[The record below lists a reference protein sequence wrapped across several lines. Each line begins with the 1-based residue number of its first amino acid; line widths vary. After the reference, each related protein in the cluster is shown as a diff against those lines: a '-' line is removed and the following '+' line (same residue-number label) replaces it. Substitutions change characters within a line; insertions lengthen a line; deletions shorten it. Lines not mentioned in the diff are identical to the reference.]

1 MLQTKKDEIFAR
13 GRIKIRGA
21 RENNLKNIDLEIPKE
36 KMIVFSGPSGSGK
49 STLAFDTIYVEGQ
62 RRYVESLSPYARQF
76 LGFSE
81 KPDVDFIEGLA
92 PSVAINQKTVSK
104 NPRSTVGTITEIYDY
119 LRLLFARVGT
129 PTCPICGIEIG
140 SQTISEIVEEILK
153 FSSGSRLVFLAP
165 VVSNKKGEHKGELNK
180 AREGGFARVRI
191 DGKIIELRDQ
201 EISLDKDQKHD
212 IEIVVDRISMPE
224 EISDSFRE
232 RVSDSAE
239 VALGLGNGIIKIL
252 NFDTNEEK
260 LFSERLSCPIHN
272 VSIPDLTPASF
283 SFNSPQGA
291 CPECHGIGVKLVVD
305 PDLVIPNRDLSIE
318 DGAIEP
324 WNSTNTRLGWYMN
337 LIESV
342 AERHKFSTKVPF
354 STLPN
359 EIVEKILFGTGD
371 EEYSISHEGTAF
383 SGTYKT
389 KFEGVVNNLE
399 RRYKETTSDY
409 VRFEIEKY
417 MKPSKCK
424 TCEGKRLRKEVLAV
438 KIDGKSIDEIV
449 EISIDKLFSIF
460 QNLNFKSK
468 TKSEI
473 AKPIL
478 KEIVRRL
485 DYLISVGLPY
495 LTLGRSSQ
503 TLSGGEAQRI
513 RLASQV
519 GTGLSGVIYVLDEPS
534 IGLHSRDT
542 EKLIQTI
549 ESLRDAG
556 NTVVVVEHDK
566 ETIEKADWI
575 VDFGPKA
582 GDMGGEVVFQGTTE
596 EIKKSEN
603 SLTGQYL
610 SKRKEIPVPTK
621 RREYNPINVI
631 EILGANENNL
641 QNVNVKFPIGLL
653 TVVTG
658 VSGSGKSSLVNDIL
672 AKSVM
677 KKFYR
682 SSEDPGKHS
691 KILGLNKI
699 DKAVVIDQSPIGR
712 TPRSNPATYT
722 GMFSFIRKIFS
733 ETPSAKARGYNAGRF
748 SFNVKGGRCENCKGE
763 GQIAVEMQ
771 FLPTVYVTC
780 EVCNGKRYN
789 HEALEI
795 LYKGKNISE
804 VLDMR
809 IEEASKFFSAVPFLK
824 RKLETLVKVGLGYL
838 KLGQS
843 AVTLSGGEAQRIKL
857 ATELSKQS
865 TGKTLFILDE
875 PTTGL
880 HFDDIRK
887 LLAILHR
894 LVDAGNTVVV
904 IEHDM
909 DVIKTADWVID
920 LGPEGGTGGGKI
932 LATGTPEEVAECKEG
947 YTGKFLK
954 KYL

>member
-1 MLQTKKDEIFAR
+1 MDKKDIFLY
-13 GRIKIRGA
+13 GKIKIRGA
-21 RENNLKNIDLEIPKE
+21 RENNLKNVDLELPKE
-36 KMIVFSGPSGSGK
+36 RLIVFSGPSGSGK
-49 STLAFDTIYVEGQ
+49 STLAFDTIYTEGQ

-92 PSVAINQKTVSK
+92 PSVAINQKTVPK

-119 LRLLFARVGT
+119 LRLLYARVGT
-129 PTCPICGIEIG
+129 PTCPECGIEIG

-153 FSSGSRLVFLAP
+153 FPKNSRLVFLAP
-165 VVSNKKGEHKGELNK
+165 IITNKKGEHKAELSK

-191 DGKIIELRDQ
+191 DGKIIELRGD
-201 EISLDKDQKHD
+201 EILLDKDQKHD
-212 IEIVVDRISMPE
+212 IEIVVDRIVIPD
-224 EISDSFRE
+224 EISESFRE
-232 RVSDSAE
+232 RVADSTE
-239 VALGLGNGIIKIL
+239 VSLKLGNGILKIL
-252 NFDTNEEK
+252 DFDKNSEK
-260 LFSERLSCPIHN
+260 LFSERLSCPVHN
-272 VSIPDLTPASF
+272 ISIPDLTPASF

-291 CPECHGIGVKLVVD
+291 CSECHGIGVKLDVD

-318 DGAIEP
+318 EGAIEP
-324 WNSTNTRLGWYMN
+324 WNSTNTRLSWYMN
-337 LIESV
+337 LIEMV

-354 STLPN
+354 STLSN
-359 EIVEKILFGTGD
+359 EVVDMILNGTGD
-371 EEYSISHEGTAF
+371 EEYSIEHEGSAF

-389 KFEGVVNNLE
+389 KFEGVIVNLE

-417 MKPSKCK
+417 MKPNKCK
-424 TCEGKRLRKEVLAV
+424 SCEGKRLRKEVLAV

-449 EISIDKLFSIF
+449 DISIDKLFPIF
-460 QNLNFKSK
+460 SKMKFKSN
-468 TKSEI
+468 TKEEI
-473 AKPIL
+473 SKPIL

-542 EKLIQTI
+542 QKLIETI
-549 ESLRDAG
+549 ENLRDAG
-556 NTVVVVEHDK
+556 NTVIVVEHDK
-566 ETIEKADWI
+566 ETIEKADWV

-582 GDMGGEVVFQGTTE
+582 GDMGGEVVFEGTVNE
-596 EIKKSEN
+596 MFESEK

-610 SKRKEIPVPTK
+610 SGKKEIPVPTS
-621 RREYNPINVI
+621 RREYDSNNVI
-631 EILGANENNL
+631 EIVGATENNL
-641 QNVNVKFPIGLL
+641 QNINVKFPIGLL

-672 AKSVM
+672 SKAVI

-682 SSEDPGKHS
+682 TNDDPGKHS

-722 GMFSFIRKIFS
+722 GIFSFIRKIFS

-771 FLPTVYVTC
+771 FLPTVYVNC
-780 EVCNGKRYN
+780 EVCNGHRYN

-795 LYKGKNISE
+795 LFKGKNIAE
-804 VLDMR
+804 VLNMR
-809 IEEASKFFSAVPFLK
+809 IEEASKFFASIPILK

-838 KLGQS
+838 KLDQS

-894 LVDAGNTVVV
+894 LVDSGNTVVV

-920 LGPEGGTGGGKI
+920 LGPEGGVGGGKI
-932 LATGTPEEVAECKEG
+932 IATGTPEEIAKVEEG
-947 YTGKFLK
+947 YTGKFLR
-954 KYL
+954 KYV